1 MLVVHAGPHKT
12 ATTFIQNN
20 LTAAREDLAG
30 LGWDYLREGTD
41 GGSAHHSIA
50 HNPRPYVDVASPER
64 ARLAKA
70 GAVATAAGRSVVL
83 SAEGFCRWGPAKLKH
98 MASIFKKD
106 RLDFVYAVRDPF
118 DVFYSYWAEEVK
130 QGHVGSF
137 ANRFAEHFNDPSE
150 SRLLN
155 PLVDLTPLL
164 KLDRVR
170 IRVVP
175 FNLLKARKIDIYS
188 HFCDQALGLP
198 DMAPK
203 SALARN
209 EALPIELTEFLRLL
223 TVIKADGKRHIGFDF
238 RLRFMNGTTPSERA
252 EIVNVMK
259 EEVGDRMQV
268 VRLNGSSFTKQR
280 IEKQLKLKLAGL
292 WTLDPGT
299 DSIYN
304 ADSAEYRYFNEFDL
318 WLSPPIRKLAEDILA
333 RLAD

>member
-20 LTAAREDLAG
+20 LTAARDDLAG
-30 LGWDYLREGTD
+30 LGWDYLVEGTD
-41 GGSAHHSIA
+41 GGSAHHGIA
-50 HNPRPYVDVASPER
+50 HHARSYVDVASPER

-70 GAVATAAGRSVVL
+70 GAAAAAAGRSVVL

-98 MASIFKKD
+98 LANIFKKD
-106 RLDFVYAVRDPF
+106 QLDFVYAVRDPF

-137 ANRFAEHFNDPSE
+137 ANRFADHFNDPSE

-170 IRVVP
+170 VRVVP

-198 DMAPK
+198 DLAPK

-223 TVIKADGKRHIGFDF
+223 TVIKADGKRHIGSDF
-238 RLRFMNGTTPSERA
+238 RHRFMHGTTPQERT
-252 EIVNVMK
+252 EIVRVIK
-259 EEVGDRMQV
+259 QDAGDRMRV
-268 VRLNGSSFTKQR
+268 VRLDGGAFAKQR
-280 IEKQLKLKLAGL
+280 IEKLAKAKLEGL
-292 WTLDPGT
+292 WTLDPGNE
-299 DSIYN
+299 SIYN
-304 ADSAEYRYFNEFDL
+304 ADSAEYQYFNEFDL
-318 WLSPPIRKLAEDILA
+318 WLTPAVRKLAEDILA
-333 RLAD
+333 RLPD